1 MKTYYLATA
10 VCLTLVGCSSTSKT
24 TDTFIQPDPAWTS
37 GQLENGFTYHVYPD
51 HEAPVSVRLV
61 VHAGSIQETRQQEG
75 YAHFV
80 EHMAFNGSKNFSQ
93 NDVIRLFEDAGASF
107 GADINA
113 YTSYEE
119 TVYQLDLPDNVQLQ
133 SALTWMRDIGDG
145 LDLASSEVEK
155 EKGVVL
161 GEFRMARLDDKSF
174 PEVFYDHFIEGGPYQ
189 SQDALGTKESV
200 VNATSQTLN
209 NFYQTWY
216 QPQIVELVVSGDVDI
231 ETVIPLIE
239 AKFSSWQR
247 GETPKPVKQTVTT
260 FNEGDYV
267 EYTKR
272 EAPSI
277 SLTFNRGSNIIE
289 THDQQHQRWLDE
301 TSQLLIQQR
310 LEAVF
315 NDAALPT
322 QWIASDSLEMGAL
335 LYSSTS
341 IGFPVGSR
349 EVTQQKMLS
358 TLASLRDYGVS
369 QAEIVGEQH
378 YYQNLLDNIEHDWDK
393 EDGVDHA
400 NNKASALVTGR
411 IVQSQKDFQASME
424 TFISNVSLEVI
435 NDNIKSI
442 LSGDYFMIIGMN
454 KAENRAAINNSLDS
468 LKATYSEIGTN
479 RETGTAPLVAAAG
492 SAFAVP
498 SSQGDVVLVEQV
510 SVDPYI
516 QKWTLSNGIDMWYL
530 RDSLANDDVGVM
542 YMSLGGKAALEPSL
556 YPAAEVALPTFA
568 RSGVGDLT
576 GSELQAYLDREN
588 IQADSFIGNTRH
600 GVEFN
605 IKKDGLKDTFAA
617 LYTFI
622 TAPKISPEQLEAV
635 KQEFVQGQESFLS
648 SPVGQFERAINQNIY
663 RQESR
668 HLFVNKDRVEV
679 VSVEDISHIHQ
690 QLFGQ
695 MRHNQLVIVGDID
708 PSVLK
713 PLVQQY
719 LASIPLEKALVPDF
733 KVAYKQP
740 SEPRIDLAINN
751 VNSAEYVLRVIAEP
765 STVTTVEKVVTS
777 KDIFM
782 ESILERLLATRLD
795 TYIREDLSLDYSPY
809 TFSASADSELSNEWV
824 VGAMI
829 APENVDKVEVAIDKV
844 IADLLQGVSEEE
856 MHAVVKQFEADFTPL
871 EMSSIDQAWYVSRY
885 LLHGYDIEAL
895 SQVERVAR
903 SISTEDMNDLIQRI
917 FGENSRKVK
926 NIMRPKA

>member
-10 VCLTLVGCSSTSKT
+10 ICLTLVGCSSTSKT

-37 GQLENGFTYHVYPD
+37 GQLDNGFTYHVYPD

-107 GADINA
+107 GDDINA

-119 TVYQLDLPDNVQLQ
+119 TVYELDLPDNVQLQ

-155 EKGVVL
+155 EKGVIL

-174 PEVFYDHFIEGGPYQ
+174 SEVFHDHFIEGSPYEY
-189 SQDALGTKESV
+189 QDALGTKESV
-200 VNATSQTLN
+200 VNATSQTLTD
-209 NFYQTWY
+209 FYQTWY

-247 GETPKPVKQTVTT
+247 GETPKPLKQKVTT

-277 SLTFNRGSNIIE
+277 ALAFNRGSNTIE

-322 QWIASDSLEMGAL
+322 QWIASDRLEIGAL
-335 LYSSTS
+335 LYLSTS

-369 QAEIVGEQH
+369 EAEIVGEQH

-411 IVQSQKDFQASME
+411 IVQSQKDYQASMGD
-424 TFISNVSLEVI
+424 FISNFSLKAI

-454 KAENRAAINNSLDS
+454 KTEHRAEINNSLDS
-468 LKATYSEIGTN
+468 LKATYSQVGN
-479 RETGTAPLVAAAG
+479 APLVAAAG
-492 SAFAVP
+492 STFAVP
-498 SSQGDVVLVEQV
+498 SSQGDIVLVEQI

-516 QKWTLSNGIDMWYL
+516 QKWTLSNGVDLWYL
-530 RDSLANDDVGVM
+530 RDSLASDDVGI
-542 YMSLGGKAALEPSL
+542 YYTSLGGKAALDPSL
-556 YPAAEVALPTFA
+556 YPATELALA
-568 RSGVGDLT
+568 AIGRSGVGDFT
-576 GSELQAYLDREN
+576 GTELDAHLDRED
-588 IQADSFIGNTRH
+588 IQVYPFIDSTRH
-600 GVEFN
+600 GVEIRLN
-605 IKKDGLKDTFAA
+605 NSGLGEAFAA
-617 LYTFI
+617 LNAIVTSVKVL
-622 TAPKISPEQLEAV
+622 PDQLEAV
-635 KQEFVQGQESFLS
+635 KQEFIQNRESYLAS
-648 SPVGQFERAINQNIY
+648 SAGQFTYAINQNTY
-663 RQESR
+663 QANSD
-668 HLFVNKDRVEV
+668 HVLLDGK
-679 VSVEDISHIHQ
+679 SVEAVTIEDVKNVHQ

-695 MRHNQLVIVGDID
+695 LRNNQLVIVGDID
-708 PSVLK
+708 PSELK
-713 PLVQQY
+713 PLVRQY
-719 LASIPLEKALVPDF
+719 LASILLEKADVPDF
-733 KVAYKQP
+733 NVEYKHP
-740 SEPRIDLAINN
+740 SKAIIDLE
-751 VNSAEYVLRVIAEP
+751 VNSANSTEYTLRVIAEP
-765 STVTTVEKVVTS
+765 SASTSVVRGQTA
-777 KDIFM
+777 KDVFM
-782 ESILERLLATRLD
+782 EDLLLRVLATRLD

-809 TFSASADSELSNEWV
+809 AYYASQDGETSHDLFIGS
-824 VGAMI
+824 MI
-829 APENVDKVEVAIDKV
+829 DPKNVDKIEVAIDKV
-844 IADLLQGVSEEE
+844 VADLLLGVSLGELQV
-856 MHAVVKQFEADFTPL
+856 AGKQLEGDFTPL
-871 EMSSIDQAWYVSRY
+871 DDSTIDQAWYVSRY
-885 LLHGYDIEAL
+885 LLYDYGIEAL
-895 SQVERVAR
+895 FNVKATVN
-903 SISTEDMNDLIQRI
+903 SISREDMNQLIQRI

>member
-10 VCLTLVGCSSTSKT
+10 LCLALVGCSSTSKT
-24 TDTFIQPDPAWTS
+24 NETFIQPDPAWTS

-61 VHAGSIQETRQQEG
+61 VHAGSIQETYQQEG

-93 NDVIRLFEDAGASF
+93 NDVIALFEDAGASF

-145 LDLASSEVEK
+145 LDLTSSEVEK

-174 PEVFYDHFIEGGPYQ
+174 PEVFYDHFIEGGPYE

-200 VNATSQTLN
+200 VNATSQSLTD
-209 NFYQTWY
+209 FYQTWY
-216 QPQIVELVVSGDVDI
+216 QPQIAELVVSGDVDI
-231 ETVIPLIE
+231 DTVIPLIE

-247 GETPKPVKQTVTT
+247 GATPKPVKQKVTT

-277 SLTFNRGSNIIE
+277 SLTFNRGSNIVE
-289 THDQQHQRWLDE
+289 THAQQHQRWLDE

-349 EVTQQKMLS
+349 EVTQQKLLS

-369 QAEIVGEQH
+369 EAEIVGEQH
-378 YYQNLLDNIEHDWDK
+378 YYQNLLNNIEHDWDK

-411 IVQSQKDFQASME
+411 IVQSQKDYQASMGA
-424 TFISNVSLEVI
+424 FIANFSLEAI
-435 NDNIKSI
+435 NDNINSI

-454 KAENRAAINNSLDS
+454 ETENRAAINNSLES
-468 LKATYSEIGTN
+468 LKATYRQMGS
-479 RETGTAPLVAAAG
+479 APLTAATG

-498 SSQGDVVLVEQV
+498 SSQGDIVLVEQT

-542 YMSLGGKAALEPSL
+542 YMSLGGKAALDPSL
-556 YPAAEVALPTFA
+556 YPAVEVALPTFA

-576 GSELQAYLDREN
+576 GSELHAYLDREN

-605 IKKDGLKDTFAA
+605 IPKDGLKDAFAA

-622 TAPKISPEQLEAV
+622 TAPKINPEQLEAV
-635 KQEFVQGQESFLS
+635 KQEFVQGQESFLR
-648 SPVGQFERAINQNIY
+648 SPAGQFERAINQNIY

-668 HLFVNKDRVEV
+668 HRFVDKARVEA
-679 VSVEDISHIHQ
+679 VSVEDIRTVHQ

-695 MRHNQLVIVGDID
+695 LRRNQLVVVGDID
-708 PSVLK
+708 PSKLK

-719 LASIPLEKALVPDF
+719 LASIPLEKAAVPDF
-733 KVAYKQP
+733 KMAYK
-740 SEPRIDLAINN
+740 EPAQARIDLAINN
-751 VNSAEYVLRVIAEP
+751 VNSAEYILRVISEP
-765 STVTTVEKVVTS
+765 SVEVKMS
-777 KDIFM
+777 AKDVFM
-782 ESILERLLATRLD
+782 EDLLQRLLATRLD
-795 TYIREDLSLDYSPY
+795 TYIREELSLDYSPY
-809 TFSASADSELSNEWV
+809 AYIASQDSELSSEWV
-824 VGAMI
+824 IGAMI
-829 APENVDKVEVAIDKV
+829 APESIDEVEVAIDKV
-844 IADLLQGVSEEE
+844 IVDLLQGVSQDE
-856 MHAVVKQFEADFTPL
+856 MRAVVKQFEADFTPL
-871 EMSSIDQAWYVSRY
+871 EVSSIDQAWYLSRY
-885 LLHGYDIEAL
+885 LLHGYGVEAL
-895 SQVERVAR
+895 SQVKGVAR
-903 SISTEDMNDLIQRI
+903 SISTEEMNDLIQRV

>member
-10 VCLTLVGCSSTSKT
+10 LCLTLVGCSSTPKT
-24 TDTFIQPDPAWTS
+24 TENLIQPDPAWTS
-37 GQLENGFTYHVYPD
+37 GQLENGLTYHVYPD
-51 HEAPVSVRLV
+51 HEASVSVRLV
-61 VHAGSIQETRQQEG
+61 VHAGSIQETDQQEG
-75 YAHFV
+75 YAHFL
-80 EHMAFNGSKNFSQ
+80 EHMAFNGSKNFSE

-119 TVYQLDLPDNVQLQ
+119 TVYQLDLPDNIQLQ

-145 LDLASSEVEK
+145 LDLSSSEVEK

-174 PEVFYDHFIEGGPYQ
+174 GEKFFDHFIEGGPYE
-189 SQDALGTKESV
+189 SQDALGTKSSI
-200 VNATSQTLN
+200 VNATPQGIS

-231 ETVIPLIE
+231 KTVIPLIE
-239 AKFSSWQR
+239 EKFSNWER
-247 GETPKPVKQTVTT
+247 GDTPRPEKQKVTS
-260 FNEGDYV
+260 FNEGNYV
-267 EYTKR
+267 EYAGR

-277 SLTFNRGSNIIE
+277 TLTFNRGLNRVE
-289 THDQQHQRWLDE
+289 NHAQQHQRWLDE
-301 TSQLLIQQR
+301 TSQQLIRQR

-322 QWIASDSLEMGAL
+322 QWIASDNYQMGSLN
-335 LYSSTS
+335 YSSIS
-341 IGFPVGSR
+341 VGFPAGGR
-349 EVTQQKMLS
+349 EVIQQELLS
-358 TLASLRDYGVS
+358 TLASLRDFGVS
-369 QAEIVGEQH
+369 ETDIVGEQH
-378 YYQNLLDNIEHDWDK
+378 YYQDLLDNIEHDWDK
-393 EDGVDHA
+393 MDSVEHA
-400 NNKASALVTGR
+400 NYKASALVTER
-411 IVQSQKDFQASME
+411 IVQSQKDYQASLE
-424 TFISNVSLEVI
+424 AFIANLSLEAI
-435 NDNIKSI
+435 NDNITNL
-442 LSGDYFMIIGMN
+442 LSDDYFLVIGMDDSEDRT
-454 KAENRAAINNSLDS
+454 AVVNSLDS
-468 LKATYSEIGTN
+468 LKATYSEPGTP
-479 RETGTAPLVAAAG
+479 PLAIASV

-498 SSQGDVVLVEQV
+498 SSKGEVVLAEQM
-510 SVDPYI
+510 SIDPYI

-530 RDSLANDDVGVM
+530 RDYVAGDDVGVM
-542 YMSLGGKAALEPSL
+542 YMSLGGKSALDPSL
-556 YPAAEVALPTFA
+556 YPAVEVALPTFA
-568 RSGVGDLT
+568 RSGVGEFT
-576 GSELQAYLDREN
+576 GSELLAYFDRED
-588 IQADSFIGNTRH
+588 IRADSFIGNTRH
-600 GVEFN
+600 GIEFN

-622 TAPKISPEQLEAV
+622 TAPKINPEQLEAV

-663 RQESR
+663 SPDSS
-668 HLFVNKDRVEV
+668 HLFVDKERVEA
-679 VSVEDISHIHQ
+679 VSVKDVDNLHQ

-695 MRHNQLVIVGDID
+695 MRHNQLVVVGDID

-719 LASIPLEKALVPDF
+719 LASIPLEKAAVPEF
-733 KVAYKQP
+733 KVAYNQP
-740 SEPRIDLAINN
+740 LESRIDLAINN
-751 VNSAEYVLRVIAEP
+751 VNSAEYVLRVISEP
-765 STVTTVEKVVTS
+765 VSDTEQGFTA

-782 ESILERLLATRLD
+782 ESLLERLLATRLD
-795 TYIREDLSLDYSPY
+795 TYIREELSLDYSPY
-809 TFSASADSELSNEWV
+809 TYSASADSELSHEWV
-824 VGAMI
+824 IGAMI

-844 IADLLQGVSEEE
+844 ISDLLQGVSEEE
-856 MHAVVKQFEADFTPL
+856 MRAVVKQFEADFSPL

-903 SISTEDMNDLIQRI
+903 SISAEEMNELVQRI

>member
-1 MKTYYLATA
+1 MKTNYLATA
-10 VCLTLVGCSSTSKT
+10 LCLTLVGCSSTSKT
-24 TDTFIQPDPAWTS
+24 TETFIQPDPAWTS

-133 SALTWMRDIGDG
+133 SALKWMRDIGDG

-174 PEVFYDHFIEGGPYQ
+174 PEVFYDHFIEGSPYE

-200 VNATSQTLN
+200 VNATSQTLTD
-209 NFYQTWY
+209 FYQTWY
-216 QPQIVELVVSGDVDI
+216 QPQIAELVVSGDVDI

-247 GETPKPVKQTVTT
+247 GETPKPVKQKITT

-369 QAEIVGEQH
+369 EAEIVGEQH

-424 TFISNVSLEVI
+424 AFISNVSLEAI

-454 KAENRAAINNSLDS
+454 ETENRAAINNSLDS
-468 LKATYSEIGTN
+468 LKATYSE
-479 RETGTAPLVAAAG
+479 TGTAPLVASAG

-498 SSQGDVVLVEQV
+498 SSQGDIVLVEQI
-510 SVDPYI
+510 SIDPYI

-530 RDSLANDDVGVM
+530 RDSQANDDVGVM
-542 YMSLGGKAALEPSL
+542 YMSLGGKAALDPSL
-556 YPAAEVALPTFA
+556 YPAVEIALPTFA
-568 RSGVGDLT
+568 RSGVGELT
-576 GSELQAYLDREN
+576 GSELHAYFDREN
-588 IQADSFIGNTRH
+588 IQADSFIGSTRH
-600 GVEFN
+600 GIEFN
-605 IKKDGLKDTFAA
+605 IQKDGLKDTFAA

-622 TAPKISPEQLEAV
+622 TAPKINPEQLEAV
-635 KQEFVQGQESFLS
+635 KQEFVQGRESFLS
-648 SPVGQFERAINQNIY
+648 SSVGQFERAINQNLY
-663 RQESR
+663 HLDGR
-668 HLFVNKDRVEV
+668 HLFVDKERVEA
-679 VSVEDISHIHQ
+679 VSVEDISHLHQ

-719 LASIPLEKALVPDF
+719 LASIPLEKAVVPDF
-733 KVAYKQP
+733 KVAYKP
-740 SEPRIDLAINN
+740 SSESRIDLAINN
-751 VNSAEYVLRVIAEP
+751 VNSAEYILRVISEP
-765 STVTTVEKVVTS
+765 SIEVKVS
-777 KDIFM
+777 AKDVFM
-782 ESILERLLATRLD
+782 EDLLQRLLAARLD
-795 TYIREDLSLDYSPY
+795 TYIREELSLDYSPY
-809 TFSASADSELSNEWV
+809 TYSASADSELSDEWV
-824 VGAMI
+824 IGAMI

-844 IADLLQGVSEEE
+844 ITDLLQGVSEEE
-856 MHAVVKQFEADFTPL
+856 MRAVVKQFEADFTPL

-903 SISTEDMNDLIQRI
+903 SISTEDMNDRIQRV

>member
-10 VCLTLVGCSSTSKT
+10 LCLTLVGCSSTSKT
-24 TDTFIQPDPAWTS
+24 TENLIQPDPAWTS
-37 GQLENGFTYHVYPD
+37 GQLENGLTYHVYPD
-51 HEAPVSVRLV
+51 HEESVSVRLV
-61 VHAGSIQETRQQEG
+61 VHAGSIQETPQQEG

-133 SALTWMRDIGDG
+133 SALTWMRDVGDG
-145 LDLASSEVEK
+145 LDIASSEVEK
-155 EKGVVL
+155 EKGVIL

-174 PEVFYDHFIEGGPYQ
+174 GEVFYDHFIEGGPYE
-189 SQDALGTKESV
+189 SQDALGTKTSV
-200 VNATSQTLN
+200 VDATSQGLS

-216 QPQIVELVVSGDVDI
+216 QPQIAELVISGDVDI
-231 ETVIPLIE
+231 KTLIPLIE
-239 AKFSSWQR
+239 EKFSSWER
-247 GETPKPVKQTVTT
+247 GDTPRPEKQKMTS

-267 EYTKR
+267 EYAGR

-277 SLTFNRGSNIIE
+277 TLTFNRGLDRVE
-289 THDQQHQRWLDE
+289 THAQQHQRWLDE
-301 TSQLLIQQR
+301 TAQQIIQQR

-322 QWIASDSLEMGAL
+322 QWVASDNYRMGSLN
-335 LYSSTS
+335 YSSTS
-341 IGFPVGSR
+341 VGFPAGGR
-349 EVTQQKMLS
+349 EVIQQELLS
-358 TLASLRDYGVS
+358 TLASLRDFGVS
-369 QAEIVGEQH
+369 ETDIVGEQH
-378 YYQNLLDNIEHDWDK
+378 YYQDLLDNIEHDWDK
-393 EDGVDHA
+393 MDSVEHA
-400 NNKASALVTGR
+400 NYKASSLVTDQ
-411 IVQSQKDFQASME
+411 IVQSQKDYQASLE
-424 TFISNVSLEVI
+424 AFIANLSLEAI
-435 NDNIKSI
+435 NDNITNL
-442 LSGDYFMIIGMN
+442 LSDDYFFVIGLDDS
-454 KAENRAAINNSLDS
+454 EDRAAVINSLDS
-468 LKATYSEIGTN
+468 LKATYGEAGTQSL
-479 RETGTAPLVAAAG
+479 TIATA

-498 SSQGDVVLVEQV
+498 SSTGEVVLAEQM
-510 SVDPYI
+510 SIDPYI

-530 RDSLANDDVGVM
+530 RDYVAGDDVGVM
-542 YMSLGGKAALEPSL
+542 YMSLGGKAALDPSL
-556 YPAAEVALPTFA
+556 YPAVEVALPTFA
-568 RSGVGDLT
+568 RSGVGEFT
-576 GSELQAYLDREN
+576 GSELLAYFDRED
-588 IQADSFIGNTRH
+588 IRADSFIGNTRH
-600 GVEFN
+600 GIEFN

-622 TAPKISPEQLEAV
+622 TAPKINPEQLAAV

-668 HLFVNKDRVEV
+668 HHFVDKERVEA
-679 VSVEDISHIHQ
+679 VSVEDIANLHQ

-719 LASIPLEKALVPDF
+719 LASIPLEKAVVPDF
-733 KVAYKQP
+733 KVAFKQP

-751 VNSAEYVLRVIAEP
+751 VDSAEYVLRVISESETEEGFTAKE
-765 STVTTVEKVVTS
+765 
-777 KDIFM
+777 IFM
-782 ESILERLLATRLD
+782 EGLLERLLATRLD
-795 TYIREDLSLDYSPY
+795 TYIREELSLDYSPY
-809 TFSASADSELSNEWV
+809 TYSASADSELSGEWV
-824 VGAMI
+824 IGAMI

-844 IADLLQGVSEEE
+844 ITDLLQGVSEEE
-856 MHAVVKQFEADFTPL
+856 IRAVVKQFEADFTPL

-885 LLHGYDIEAL
+885 LLHGYDIDAL

-903 SISTEDMNDLIQRI
+903 SISAEDMNALVQRI
-917 FGENSRKVK
+917 FGKNSRKVK